1 MALGPAKPSEG
12 RRAVSGNE
20 WPASDRHAVSW
31 AITNRPGTFP
41 QSQENR
47 APLTSHGT
55 AGACSLPGASFG
67 IKKKIIICLFFLW
80 SFWRVQSPGDGL
92 CCWVCVPSLFCR
104 PEELG
109 SSVADCL
116 RALQTE
122 AGGSLTAGHADQGLQ
137 GQTGRPHRLRP
148 VLHSRLSE
156 SS

>member
-1 MALGPAKPSEG
+1 MGQQALARFLEPALALKK
-12 RRAVSGNE
+12 N
-20 WPASDRHAVSW
+20 H
-31 AITNRPGTFP
+31 
-41 QSQENR
+41 
-47 APLTSHGT
+47 H
-55 AGACSLPGASFG
+55 LP
-67 IKKKIIICLFFLW
+67 FFLW
-80 SFWRVQSPGDGL
+80 SFWRVQSPRDGL